1 MSMEKIDLSQCFPF
15 IENELKDEMMSFGD
29 FKNIAKGEYV
39 VRQGSYLSFLPIILD
54 GLIKMYAEEDE
65 VEFLL
70 YYIHPNHCCIL
81 SFNHLF
87 NQKAVRFSAKAE
99 EDTTV
104 LCLPINKVK
113 EWFVKYPSF
122 TQIILKDFQR
132 NYEDLLNTTKQVVC
146 YKIEERLI
154 NYLDE
159 KAKLQNC
166 NMIQMSHKEI
176 ASDLGTSREVVSRI
190 TKKLQASN
198 VLVQHK
204 RHIEL
209 TRGIYCQN

>member
-1 MSMEKIDLSQCFPF
+1 MENINLSQCFPF
-15 IENELKDEMMSFGD
+15 IEKELEEQIMSYGH
-29 FKNIAKGEYV
+29 FKSIPKGEYV
-39 VRQGSYLSFLPIILD
+39 VRQGSYLNFLPIILD

-87 NQKAVRFSAKAE
+87 KQEAVRFSAKTE

-104 LCLPINKVK
+104 LCIPMNKVK
-113 EWFVKYPSF
+113 EWFVQYPSF

-132 NYEDLLNTTKQVVC
+132 NYEDLLHTTKQVVC

-154 NYLDE
+154 NYLNE
-159 KAKLQNC
+159 KAKFQNC
-166 NMIQMSHKEI
+166 NMILMSHKEI
-176 ASDLGTSREVVSRI
+176 AADLGTSREVVSRI
-190 TKKLQASN
+190 TKKLQAQN
-198 VLVQHK
+198 MLVQHK

-209 TRGIYCQN
+209 TKGIYCQN

>member
-1 MSMEKIDLSQCFPF
+1 MHAEKIELSNCFPF
-15 IENELKDEMMSFGD
+15 IEPQLKEEIVSFGE
-29 FKNIAKGEYV
+29 FKSVPKGEYV
-39 VRQGSYLSFLPIILD
+39 VKQGSYLNFLPIILD

-87 NQKAVRFSAKAE
+87 NQEAVRFSAVTEK
-99 EDTTV
+99 DTKV
-104 LCLPINKVK
+104 LCLPVDKVK
-113 EWFVKYPSF
+113 EWFIKYPSF
-122 TQIILKDFQR
+122 TRIILQDFQR

-146 YKIEERLI
+146 YKIEDRLV
-154 NYLDE
+154 NYLTK

-166 NMIQMSHKEI
+166 NMIQMSHKQI

-190 TKKLQASN
+190 TKKLEASS

-209 TRGIYCQN
+209 LSNNVA

>member
-1 MSMEKIDLSQCFPF
+1 MSVEQIELSQCFPF
-15 IENELKDEMMSFGD
+15 IEKELEDEIISSGA
-29 FKNIAKGEYV
+29 FKKIPKGEYV
-39 VRQGSYLSFLPIILD
+39 VKQGSYMNFLPIILD

-70 YYIHPNHCCIL
+70 YYIHPNECCIL

-87 NQKAVRFSAKAE
+87 NQEAVRFSAKTE
-99 EDTTV
+99 KDTKV
-104 LCLPINKVK
+104 LCLPIEKVK

-122 TQIILKDFQR
+122 IRIILKDFQR

-146 YKIEERLI
+146 YKIEDRLV
-154 NYLDE
+154 NYLNE

-166 NMIQMSHKEI
+166 NMIQMSHQQI
-176 ASDLGTSREVVSRI
+176 AFDLGTSREVVSRI
-190 TKKLQASN
+190 TKKLQSTN
-198 VLVQHK
+198 LLIQHK

-209 TRGIYCQN
+209 LASN

>member
-1 MSMEKIDLSQCFPF
+1 MSIDKIELSKCFPF
-15 IENELKDEMMSFGD
+15 IEKELEEEIVNFSQ
-29 FKNIAKGEYV
+29 FKSIPKGEYV
-39 VRQGSYLSFLPIILD
+39 VRQGSYLNFLPIILD
-54 GLIKMYAEEDE
+54 GLIKMYAEEEE

-70 YYIHPNHCCIL
+70 YYIHPNQCCIL

-87 NQKAVRFSAKAE
+87 GQEAVRYSAVTEK
-99 EDTTV
+99 DTKV
-104 LCLPINKVK
+104 LCLPVEKVK

-122 TQIILKDFQR
+122 TKIILKDFQR

-146 YKIEERLI
+146 YKIEDRLV
-154 NYLDE
+154 NYLTN

-190 TKKLQASN
+190 TKKLQATN
-198 VLVQHK
+198 LLVQHK

-209 TRGIYCQN
+209 KQFQMI

>member
-1 MSMEKIDLSQCFPF
+1 MLSEKIELSQCFPF
-15 IENELKDEMMSFGD
+15 IEKDLKDELLSFGEL
-29 FKNIAKGEYV
+29 KSIPEGKYV
-39 VRQGSYLSFLPIILD
+39 VKQGSYLNFLPIILD
-54 GLIKMYAEEDE
+54 GLIKMYAEEEE

-70 YYIHPNHCCIL
+70 YYIHPGQCCIL

-87 NQKAVRFSAKAE
+87 SPEAVRFSAVTEKE
-99 EDTTV
+99 TKV
-104 LCLPINKVK
+104 LCLPIEKVK

-146 YKIEERLI
+146 YKIEDRLV
-154 NYLDE
+154 NYLTE

-176 ASDLGTSREVVSRI
+176 ALDLGTSREVVSRL
-190 TKKLQASN
+190 TKKLQSTN
-198 VLVQHK
+198 LLVQHK

-209 TRGIYCQN
+209 KNLN

>member
-1 MSMEKIDLSQCFPF
+1 MENINLSQCFPF
-15 IENELKDEMMSFGD
+15 IEKELEEQIMSFGH
-29 FKNIAKGEYV
+29 FKSISKGEYV
-39 VRQGSYLSFLPIILD
+39 VRQGSYLNFLPIVLD

-87 NQKAVRFSAKAE
+87 SQEAVRFSAKTE

-104 LCLPINKVK
+104 LCIPMNKVQ
-113 EWFVKYPSF
+113 EWFVQYPSF

-154 NYLDE
+154 NYLNE
-159 KAKLQNC
+159 KARFQNC
-166 NMIQMSHKEI
+166 NMILMSHKDI
-176 ASDLGTSREVVSRI
+176 AADLGTSREVISRI
-190 TKKLQASN
+190 TKKLQAQN
-198 VLVQHK
+198 ILVQHK

-209 TRGIYCQN
+209 TKGIYCQN

>member
-1 MSMEKIDLSQCFPF
+1 MVTEKIALSKCFPF
-15 IENELKDEMMSFGD
+15 IEKDLEDEIIAFGE
-29 FKNIAKGEYV
+29 FKSIPQGEYV
-39 VRQGSYLSFLPIILD
+39 VKQGSYLNFLPIILD
-54 GLIKMYAEEDE
+54 GLIKMYAEEEE

-70 YYIHPNHCCIL
+70 YYIHPNQCCIL

-87 NQKAVRFSAKAE
+87 SQEAVRFSAITEKE
-99 EDTTV
+99 TKV

-146 YKIEERLI
+146 YKIEDRLV
-154 NYLDE
+154 NYLTE

-190 TKKLQASN
+190 TKKLQSSN
-198 VLVQHK
+198 LLVQHK

-209 TRGIYCQN
+209 KQM